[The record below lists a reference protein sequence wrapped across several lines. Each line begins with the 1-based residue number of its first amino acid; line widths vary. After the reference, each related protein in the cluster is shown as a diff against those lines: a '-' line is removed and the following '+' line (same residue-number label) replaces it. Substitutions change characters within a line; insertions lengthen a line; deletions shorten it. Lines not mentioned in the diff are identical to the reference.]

1 MVSLLSGFR
10 PHRRRPLCRC
20 SKETARLEY
29 ESVSLCHRSLTG
41 QASLEAIFQAAPI
54 LRDNKQKDKG
64 QVLFR
69 DRSKPMNVLSL
80 NSFTK
85 MKIPQIS
92 WLEGRDRLD
101 PPHQFRR
108 TDFRVGS
115 LISESFPVQL
125 PSGGC
130 QQCNPE
136 IHTVTEFRKS
146 WNYN

>member
-1 MVSLLSGFR
+1 FLIFWVSASSKTALVPLLKR
-10 PHRRRPLCRC
+10 DC
-20 SKETARLEY
+20 SLKILN
-29 ESVSLCHRSLTG
+29 VSFCHRSLTG

-54 LRDNKQKDKG
+54 LRYNKQKDKG

-85 MKIPQIS
+85 MKIAQIS

-108 TDFRVGS
+108 VDGPTLG
-115 LISESFPVQL
+115 
-125 PSGGC
+125 
-130 QQCNPE
+130 
-136 IHTVTEFRKS
+136 
-146 WNYN
+146 